1 MDGKKKE
8 PWRILVA
15 VAAVIYIVVLWVKK
29 DIVAIY
35 TTMPREQIA
44 PMIATTVAVSL
55 LKVAALT
62 GGILLVKWIV
72 GKIMGRKGE

>member
-35 TTMPREQIA
+35 NTMPREQIA

-72 GKIMGRKGE
+72 GKVMGRKGE

>member
-62 GGILLVKWIV
+62 GGILLVKWIA

>member
-35 TTMPREQIA
+35 NTMPREQIA
-44 PMIATTVAVSL
+44 PMIATTVTVSL

-72 GKIMGRKGE
+72 GKVMGRKGE